1 LRRDHERPG
10 NITAIVL
17 VLDSKTGEDDARL
30 QVVLVRFGAD
40 LEIVFASRL
49 DDRRVNPICGSEVN
63 VGELLVLVPDLH
75 VCWFVVAS
83 ELFLTKPI
91 ERTDFSITTCR
102 GVRIEQLTLRSIR
115 ETPLCPCR

>member
-75 VCWFVVAS
+75 VCWFAS
-83 ELFLTKPI
+83 LPS
-91 ERTDFSITTCR
+91 FSSQSLLS
-102 GVRIEQLTLRSIR
+102 GRILALQHAEASA
-115 ETPLCPCR
+115 